1 MRAADLWSLDRRAL
15 FARLRNGFPIDPR
28 ALDGATYRGTS
39 LGLPAL
45 VDKVAWKTFQK
56 RFHRDSPSATLRGW
70 NVRLEQDG
78 VDADSRP
85 RRDRDGNAITFGHFE
100 VVPAIGRRVPGGV
113 EQGLLLDYGMGAS
126 SPLDPLSRLR
136 DPIVALEAGAIDF
149 LLGWSYLEMGPL
161 RIRTPSFFTLE
172 RER

>member
-1 MRAADLWSLDRRAL
+1 VHTLWSLDNRAL
-15 FARLRNGFPIDPR
+15 FARLASGFAIDPR

-56 RFHRDSPSATLRGW
+56 TFHRDPATRELRGW

-78 VDADSRP
+78 VDAPSRP
-85 RRDRDGNAITFGHFE
+85 RRGSDGNPITFGHFQ
-100 VVPAIGRRVPGGV
+100 VVSAHGRRVPGGV
-113 EQGLLLDYGMGAS
+113 EQGLLLDYGKGAS
-126 SPLDPLSRLR
+126 SPLDPLARLR
-136 DPIVALEAGAIDF
+136 DPIVAIEAGAVDL

-172 RER
+172 REG